1 MPLIT
6 NPNSLASLSLDAL
19 GKCVA
24 VVMRRMIETCTHE
37 GAFMQNLD
45 YQAACGRL
53 EELLR
58 WLPTDQ
64 VEDFTYVLI
73 GHVNKEYA
81 TLVADGNFR
90 DACEEIA
97 PLVLK
102 SLMHPNVKKL
112 DCIRFSHHPKI
123 SGFYKIRVCDLI
135 YKTLPMLQGLTELG
149 IGVANRTPR
158 MRLEVR
164 SFADTLQKFSSR
176 SCEDRDVQVLAD
188 CCRKLKCL
196 DISLST
202 ALSDGVVEQILR
214 FTHLEELNLFE
225 ARFISPG
232 ALRTLFDNLL
242 DRNVVVPPIRRQRSL
257 RPPRAEFLRVFGC
270 SAPTVDDIIS
280 ISYFTNV
287 VSLSLSS
294 VHNISLSPL
303 SNLMNLTELALCMVR
318 FEDVRDLLRRV
329 GSRLTCL
336 NLTEVTSMNLTYLR
350 QWCPVVNCLHI
361 CNTDTSHLILP
372 ENWNA
377 RFNHQESDLTFPSV
391 TTLELSIESFEVE
404 AYVLCCVPNVTKL
417 YLHKDLTGVT
427 FQLFIRRVFT
437 PRLRTL
443 FWGSEGEITFSEDI
457 ATSKVFYDDGNTEIS
472 HIVLSNLAPG
482 VAIEL

>member
-6 NPNSLASLSLDAL
+6 NPDSLASLSLDAL

-24 VVMRRMIETCTHE
+24 GVMRRMIETCTHE

-73 GHVNKEYA
+73 GHVNEEYA
-81 TLVADGNFR
+81 TLVADGTFR

-123 SGFYKIRVCDLI
+123 SGFYKIRICDLI

-149 IGVANRTPR
+149 IGDANRTPR

-188 CCRKLKCL
+188 CCRQLKGL
-196 DISLST
+196 NISLST
-202 ALSDGVVEQILR
+202 ALSDGVVQHILR
-214 FTHLEELNLFE
+214 FMHLEELNLFE

-242 DRNVVVPPIRRQRSL
+242 DRNVIDPPIRRQRSL
-257 RPPRAEFLRVFGC
+257 RPRAQLLRVFGC
-270 SAPTVDDIIS
+270 STPTADDINS

-303 SNLMNLTELALCMVR
+303 SNLMNLTELGLCMVR

-377 RFNHQESDLTFPSV
+377 RFNHRESGLTFPSV